1 VCKALDLIL
10 NIAKKKK
17 KKEKQ
22 VTLIP
27 VIFYLT
33 PYIKK

>member
-1 VCKALDLIL
+1 VQGPGFDPEHC
-10 NIAKKKK
+10 KKKK